1 MLALCFGGSRATVFL
16 PEQYRS
22 TARVWCKH
30 GLHRGKAAA
39 WLPHSIGKSEIVFD
53 IDPVVAE

>member
-16 PEQYRS
+16 PKQDYS
-22 TARVWCKH
+22 IARVWCKH

-39 WLPHSIGKSEIVFD
+39 WLPHSKTLQDKD
-53 IDPVVAE
+53 IIELHM